1 MAVLAVTAV
10 CFDAAAFGLLSV
22 LDEEP
27 LLLLQAV
34 RAAQATMATAVRVRF
49 MT

>member
-10 CFDAAAFGLLSV
+10 CLEAVALGVAAV
-22 LDEEP
+22 LEEEP
-27 LLLLQAV
+27 SLLLQAV

-49 MT
+49 MP